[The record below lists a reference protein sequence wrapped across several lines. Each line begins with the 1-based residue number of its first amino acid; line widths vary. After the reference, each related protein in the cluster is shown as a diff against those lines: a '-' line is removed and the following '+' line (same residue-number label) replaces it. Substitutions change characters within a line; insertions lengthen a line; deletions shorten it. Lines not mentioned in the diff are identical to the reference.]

1 MKKHGDRLI
10 REGCPN
16 PNHHDILMAE
26 QFASAAMPASA
37 SAIIS
42 LAGPGMLNR
51 SSGDALKSTR
61 CVFFE

>member
-1 MKKHGDRLI
+1 
-10 REGCPN
+10 
-16 PNHHDILMAE
+16 MAE

>member
-1 MKKHGDRLI
+1 MKKHRDRLI

-26 QFASAAMPASA
+26 QLASAAMPASA

-51 SSGDALKSTR
+51 SGGDALKSTC